1 MQALV
6 GANRPPEQGL
16 LWVKRFLF
24 GILCLPE
31 VDVEMHHPF
40 SKADRQNKANGC
52 THNDKHHNGAKRM
65 DPGMLGPSGVKIYI
79 AAGQHFVGL
88 QKEISKKM
96 FDLQKAEQ
104 QQY

>member
-6 GANRPPEQGL
+6 GAHGTPENRL
-16 LWVKRFLF
+16 LRVQVPLF
-24 GILCLPE
+24 GILRLAV

-40 SKADRQNKANGC
+40 RKADRQNKANGC
-52 THNDKHHNGAKRM
+52 THNDKSDNRAKRM
-65 DPGMLGPSGVKIYI
+65 DPGMLRPSGVKIYI
-79 AAGQHFVGL
+79 AAGQHLVGL

-96 FDLQKAEQ
+96 FDLQQAEQ